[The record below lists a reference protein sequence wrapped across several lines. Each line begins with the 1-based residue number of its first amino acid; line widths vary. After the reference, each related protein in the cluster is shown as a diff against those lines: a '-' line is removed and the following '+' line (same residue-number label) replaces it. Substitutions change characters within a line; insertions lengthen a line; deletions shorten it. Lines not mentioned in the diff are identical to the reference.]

1 MLGSMTT
8 KVAGRVSVT
17 RAGGAGPA
25 ATLADEVRAGLG
37 PGPKRLDCRFFYDA
51 EGSRLFELICGLPE
65 YYPTRTEDAILR
77 GGVGSMI
84 DGFDAPPVLV
94 ELGSGSSTK
103 TRRLI
108 EALLRRHGRLRYVP
122 IDISPTIL
130 EEAAA
135 ELARRYPP
143 LRVTAIV
150 GEYGP
155 ALRQV
160 ARRIEGPKLVTFLGS
175 SIGNS
180 GAAEA
185 VDLLRAIRR
194 AAGPGGKLLLGADLV
209 KEPSIL
215 EAAYDDSRGVT
226 ARFNLN
232 LLARINRELD
242 ADFDLD
248 QFEHRAIYD
257 ERRQRVEMHLVSR
270 VAQSVS
276 IPGAGLVAHFTPGE
290 SIHTENS
297 HKYRPADL
305 LAMAARAGFRE
316 EAAWSDERG
325 WFRVQR
331 WATQIEGSTGA

>member
-1 MLGSMTT
+1 MFGSTMR
-8 KVAGRVSVT
+8 APGRVSLV
-17 RAGGAGPA
+17 RVGSAEPA
-25 ATLADEVRAGLG
+25 ATLADDVHMGLSVRR
-37 PGPKRLDCRFFYDA
+37 KRLSCRFFYDA
-51 EGSRLFELICGLPE
+51 EGSRLFEQICDLPE

-77 GGVGSMI
+77 EHADASV
-84 DGFDAPPVLV
+84 DGFDEPPVLI

-108 EALLRRHGRLRYVP
+108 EALLRRYGRLRYVP

-135 ELARRYPP
+135 DLARRYPT
-143 LRVTAIV
+143 LRITAIV
-150 GEYGP
+150 GEYRP

-180 GAAEA
+180 DREEA
-185 VDLLRAIRR
+185 IELLRVIRL
-194 AAGPGGKLLLGADLV
+194 ATGQDGKLLLGADLV
-209 KEPSIL
+209 KEPGIL
-215 EAAYDDSRGVT
+215 EAAYDDAQGVT

-242 ADFDLD
+242 AEFDLEH
-248 QFEHRAIYD
+248 FAHRAVYN
-257 ERRQRVEMHLVSR
+257 EQRRRIEMHLVSR
-270 VAQSVS
+270 RSQSVS
-276 IPGAGLVAHFTPGE
+276 IPGASLLARFADGE

-297 HKYRPADL
+297 HKYRVADL
-305 LAMAARAGFRE
+305 QDLASEAGFRE
-316 EAAWSDERG
+316 EAAWTDARG

-331 WATQIEGSTGA
+331 WESIGG